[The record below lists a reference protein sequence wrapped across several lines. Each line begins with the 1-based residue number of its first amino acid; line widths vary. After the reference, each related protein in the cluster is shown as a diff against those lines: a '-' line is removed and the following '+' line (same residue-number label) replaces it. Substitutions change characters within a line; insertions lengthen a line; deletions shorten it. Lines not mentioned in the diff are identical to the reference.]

1 MQLYEKRS
9 RVVKENES
17 HIWKDVL
24 PSMMSEEEDDEEA
37 CGFRRRRQ
45 VWKSIKF
52 CRFIDKLDQ
61 RLAKKKSSTNN
72 PARDRSYGDKLE
84 VAPPP
89 VAKSWMKATT
99 VPQPAD
105 ESNQVEQNQS
115 DNELFSDS
123 EED

>member
-1 MQLYEKRS
+1 MQLYEKLS

-24 PSMMSEEEDDEEA
+24 PSMMSEEEEA

-45 VWKSIKF
+45 VWKSVKL
-52 CRFIDKLDQ
+52 CCFIDKLDQ
-61 RLAKKKSSTNN
+61 WLAKKKSTTNN
-72 PARDRSYGDKLE
+72 PARDRSYGEKLE

-89 VAKSWMKATT
+89 VAKSWMKATA

-115 DNELFSDS
+115 DSELFSDS
-123 EED
+123 EDD